1 MAGIRRVMVKIRG
14 RVQGVGFRYFVQR
27 AARARKLS
35 GYVRNE
41 ADGSVVVEA
50 QGLESGLEALLQELQ
65 FGPSSATVERIH
77 ADWLEPVKFEGEFS
91 IRF

>member
-1 MAGIRRVMVKIRG
+1 MAGVRRVWVRVHG

-27 AARARKLS
+27 AARERKLS

-41 ADGSVVVEA
+41 SDGSVVLEA
-50 QGLESGLEALLQELQ
+50 QGLESVLEDLVQEVQ
-65 FGPSSATVERIH
+65 FGPSSAHVEKVH
-77 ADWLEPVKFEGEFS
+77 VDWLEPVKMETEFN